1 VHESVGPLWSV
12 DDARGIRLG
21 QDGTMASLRVH
32 TDRIEVHLTTA
43 EKTLAFRVDDIIVQR
58 EDIRSATITDD
69 PWIWIRGIRRRGT
82 DVPLVVAVGVW
93 KTHGGSDFV
102 IVKGKRPA
110 VVLEL
115 AGGEFTRVIV
125 STNHAKQLIDSL
137 KLGELGEL
145 GEPVEPVEASGSD
158 GSTDGV

>member
-1 VHESVGPLWSV
+1 
-12 DDARGIRLG
+12 
-21 QDGTMASLRVH
+21 MASLRVH

-43 EKTLAFRVDDIIVQR
+43 EKTLAFRADDIVVQR

-82 DVPLVVAVGVW
+82 EVPLVVAVGVW
-93 KTHGGSDFV
+93 KYHGGSDFV

-125 STNHAKQLIDSL
+125 STNHAAQLIDSL
-137 KLGELGEL
+137 KLGETAEVVDTAESVDTA
-145 GEPVEPVEASGSD
+145 EPVESD
-158 GSTDGV
+158 